1 MLKKMLENDAFRLMF
16 EHSHFKEA
24 ELDSLLVKRLCSAK
38 GITLSEGTRYK
49 DRPSSVGALVR
60 SAKQGETALR
70 KSIATLVLGMYLGLI
85 PDQMLLVIPKLRDVL
100 ASMENANITEKD
112 LREVLS
118 LLSAALQ
125 ATSS

>member
-1 MLKKMLENDAFRLMF
+1 
-16 EHSHFKEA
+16 
-24 ELDSLLVKRLCSAK
+24 
-38 GITLSEGTRYK
+38 
-49 DRPSSVGALVR
+49 VR